1 MDFRGDAVIF
11 APCDGF
17 KRFSEIVIDSINLW
31 VRIYDIPVKMMR
43 VESFVRAL
51 GERIG
56 TVLEVGEARM
66 DYKRIKVVFP
76 LEKAL
81 MPTVQMRV
89 KDRGVMVFEVRYEN
103 VLHFCFVCGRIGHAE
118 RECPEEVVGE
128 GGIKFGTALRCS
140 PQKKE
145 IGKRLTIPAGDYKSK
160 KGLNFSGGQKEKV
173 MSATGSSNQSANKH
187 GGWGRRRAGSQRWE
201 ESADAAADLA
211 DEVANMSVDKQEEQA
226 GKDKVSGLYSFE
238 DSLHTSTNEVEHM
251 SMHERHFWVSS
262 KAAGRGTSQ
271 DTDNRTGSVADMEVD
286 KQKRVNVRS
295 TGAT

>member
-1 MDFRGDAVIF
+1 M
-11 APCDGF
+11 
-17 KRFSEIVIDSINLW
+17 
-31 VRIYDIPVKMMR
+31 
-43 VESFVRAL
+43 RAL

-140 PQKKE
+140 PK
-145 IGKRLTIPAGDYKSK
+145 
-160 KGLNFSGGQKEKV
+160 
-173 MSATGSSNQSANKH
+173 
-187 GGWGRRRAGSQRWE
+187 RRRLGS
-201 ESADAAADLA
+201 A
-211 DEVANMSVDKQEEQA
+211 
-226 GKDKVSGLYSFE
+226 
-238 DSLHTSTNEVEHM
+238 
-251 SMHERHFWVSS
+251 
-262 KAAGRGTSQ
+262 
-271 DTDNRTGSVADMEVD
+271 
-286 KQKRVNVRS
+286 
-295 TGAT
+295 